1 MKTVEREDLM
11 KATEQIIIRF
21 NSTELELNKL
31 AHEID
36 NLKQTILKDY
46 EKYIPIIDEY
56 LDIDLDKIKQ
66 KELYKKLDCNNVTKT
81 LKYLNEYYDYM
92 YTKEKDS
99 KDNWSIL
106 RITKKD
112 NTESDDTKKDE

>member
-92 YTKEKDS
+92 QTKEKDS